1 MENYKTFKH
10 TLVKF
15 REKRLLSLL
24 WRSVELALVIVFA
37 ALGLAYTIIVAQM
50 GYFITGIQGAN
61 FLFIIGYVIFISSQ
75 FLLFK
80 GKKLRYF
87 VSTVLFVLLIT
98 PTNFAGA
105 PFDIIARIP
114 IIIHAFFA
122 DLFFNSVYGFFE
134 RHNKLFWWTILL
146 SVEYNVV
153 TPVLSILFYSF
164 FYPPEFVETF
174 TSAVLFMFPVIII
187 ESIAGGYLGYK
198 VYSKVEKLL

>member
-1 MENYKTFKH
+1 LWKSSEL
-10 TLVKF
+10 TLI
-15 REKRLLSLL
+15 
-24 WRSVELALVIVFA
+24 IVFA

-50 GYFITGIQGAN
+50 GYLITGIQGAN

-80 GKKLRYF
+80 GKKWRYF

-114 IIIHAFFA
+114 IIISAFFA
-122 DLFFNSVYGFFE
+122 DLLFNSVYGFFE
-134 RHNKLFWWTILL
+134 RHNKLLCWTILL

-153 TPVLSILFYSF
+153 TPVLSILFYNF
-164 FYPPEFVETF
+164 FYPPEFVQKF
-174 TSAVLFMFPVIII
+174 TSAVFFMFPVIII
-187 ESIAGGYLGYK
+187 ESIVGGYFGYK
-198 VYSKVEKLL
+198 IYNRIEKLQKH